1 MADMTTTAEA
11 SRDATDWHTAKGAD
25 GAVVADAEE
34 TARFMVA
41 LMKERFFGPM
51 TLARMKYG
59 GFWTGGHTLGC
70 GADAYGHAG
79 AGAGFKT
86 ESLVSGDGQ
95 TVAVLLLNGHG
106 DRTDAAA
113 DKAIAELFCSA

>member
-1 MADMTTTAEA
+1 
-11 SRDATDWHTAKGAD
+11 
-25 GAVVADAEE
+25 
-34 TARFMVA
+34 MVA
-41 LMKERFFGPM
+41 LMKERVFGPM
-51 TLARMKYG
+51 TACSDEVRRLLVRR
-59 GFWTGGHTLGC
+59 HTLGC

-86 ESLVSGDGQ
+86 EALVSGDGQ